1 MGMTQQLM
9 TGANK
14 KVYPG
19 LQAVLAWNTMH
30 WVRQQDKEPLLG
42 YYKRFMV
49 AVEHVE
55 KVSGEMYPNKMMK
68 DITKEEARERFLA
81 CRFLVAANDRFAG
94 LKKKMCR
101 WLRMRCRFRLSGYGR
116 RCTGGATD
124 LWDEKWKQ
132 GWKEQKSKFCPV
144 SETKR
149 EYDLL

>member
-1 MGMTQQLM
+1 M

-94 LKKKMCR
+94 LKKKNVQMITHAMQIQIIR
-101 WLRMRCRFRLSGYGR
+101 LRSKMHWRCYRPMR
-116 RCTGGATD
+116 
-124 LWDEKWKQ
+124 
-132 GWKEQKSKFCPV
+132 
-144 SETKR
+144 
-149 EYDLL
+149 